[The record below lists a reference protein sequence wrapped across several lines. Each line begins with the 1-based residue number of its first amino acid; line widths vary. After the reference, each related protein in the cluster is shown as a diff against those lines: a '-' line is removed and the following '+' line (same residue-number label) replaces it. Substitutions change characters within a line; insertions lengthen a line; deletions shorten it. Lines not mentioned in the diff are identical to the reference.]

1 MLHPNWRPNM
11 KRKNNIITE
20 QRIVR
25 VYEIGLQNISEE
37 IYKKQITYKNV
48 YQNCWQLCCWIEWQ
62 SQTTFK
68 DEKKSNYAK
77 KIRPHT
83 LAVWPGTA

>member
-1 MLHPNWRPNM
+1 M

-48 YQNCWQLCCWIEWQ
+48 YQNC
-62 SQTTFK
+62 
-68 DEKKSNYAK
+68 
-77 KIRPHT
+77 
-83 LAVWPGTA
+83 